1 MKQDKQ
7 IDINKHQLE
16 NMGNVV
22 ILVSDGKAVLK
33 ELPPYGNIEVIVQN
47 GEITRSKTNIISKF
61 E

>member
-33 ELPPYGNIEVIVQN
+33 ELPP
-47 GEITRSKTNIISKF
+47 
-61 E
+61 